1 LPFALVSPRAKLR
14 EFRWEDGMVLK
25 AAGFILALL
34 LSISAAS
41 AQDMDMTKIKCK
53 EFITAPKDQVAIV
66 LTWLEGYYTKE
77 SDPPIIFADK
87 MAKDAKNL
95 STYCNAHGDDDIVH
109 AADKVMPVD

>member
-1 LPFALVSPRAKLR
+1 
-14 EFRWEDGMVLK
+14 MLK
-25 AAGFILALL
+25 TSLFILALL
-34 LSISAAS
+34 LSVATAH

-53 EFITAPKDQVAIV
+53 EFVAAPKDQIAII
-66 LTWLEGYYTKE
+66 LAWLEGFYTKE

>member
-1 LPFALVSPRAKLR
+1 MGLKSGILV
-14 EFRWEDGMVLK
+14 
-25 AAGFILALL
+25 LALL
-34 LSISAAS
+34 LSMSTAD

-53 EFITAPKDQVAIV
+53 EFVSAPKDQIAVILA
-66 LTWLEGYYTKE
+66 WLEGYYTKE

>member
-1 LPFALVSPRAKLR
+1 
-14 EFRWEDGMVLK
+14 VLK
-25 AAGFILALL
+25 TSLFILALL
-34 LSISAAS
+34 LSVATAH

-53 EFITAPKDQVAIV
+53 EFVAAPKDQIAII
-66 LTWLEGYYTKE
+66 LAWLEGFYTKE

>member
-1 LPFALVSPRAKLR
+1 V
-14 EFRWEDGMVLK
+14 VLK
-25 AAGFILALL
+25 AGVLAAAML
-34 LSISAAS
+34 LSTSSAY

-53 EFITAPKDQVAIV
+53 EFVAAPKDQIAII
-66 LTWLEGYYTKE
+66 LAWLEGFYTKE

-95 STYCNAHGDDDIVH
+95 NTYCNAHGDDDIVH

>member
-1 LPFALVSPRAKLR
+1 V
-14 EFRWEDGMVLK
+14 VLK
-25 AAGFILALL
+25 GIVLGLTVL
-34 LSISAAS
+34 LSTSLAY

-53 EFITAPKDQVAIV
+53 EFIAAPKDQVAVI
-66 LTWLEGYYTKE
+66 LAWLEGFYTKE

>member
-1 LPFALVSPRAKLR
+1 
-14 EFRWEDGMVLK
+14 MVLK
-25 AAGFILALL
+25 SSLFLLALL
-34 LSISAAS
+34 VSMPAAH

-53 EFITAPKDQVAIV
+53 EFVTAPKDQIAII
-66 LTWLEGYYTKE
+66 LAWLEGFYTKE

-95 STYCNAHGDDDIVH
+95 SAYCNAHGDDDIVR